1 MSWWETG
8 KDRLMIG
15 DVPADRIG
23 SGLRN
28 ITAAKHHEGAA
39 APTLPQLLSA
49 LEDALG
55 PKAPGRVIAETSRGM
70 VHAGGPKD
78 SGLTSEIEKIVRA
91 VNEAYEVERER
102 QAKPEEILANFD
114 FVVGSAPETFL
125 SDVDGLAI
133 EDITFERGPTSQGK
147 ERSEP

>member
-8 KDRLMIG
+8 KERLLIG

-23 SGLRN
+23 SGLQN
-28 ITAAKHHEGAA
+28 LAGARRKEQLA

-49 LEDALG
+49 LEHALG
-55 PKAPGRVIAETSRGM
+55 PKAPGRVIAETSRGT

-78 SGLTSEIEKIVRA
+78 PFLEGEIETIVRA

-102 QAKPEEILANFD
+102 QATPEEILANFD

-125 SDVDGLAI
+125 SDVGGLAI
-133 EDITFERGPTSQGK
+133 EDIAFAAVDQGR